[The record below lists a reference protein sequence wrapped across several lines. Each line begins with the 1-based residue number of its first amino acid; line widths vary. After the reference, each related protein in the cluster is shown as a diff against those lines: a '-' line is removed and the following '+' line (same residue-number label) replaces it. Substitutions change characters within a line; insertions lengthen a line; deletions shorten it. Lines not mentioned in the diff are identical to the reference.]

1 MRYNIC
7 IKKGEG
13 EVPFFQ
19 EEKMNFKER
28 KKRIEADVENCIA
41 KAVDGEVQVKV
52 NYSLEQG
59 LLEVNM
65 SKTQKK
71 SNSETINNIVFYNI
85 LFNEETDI
93 LSVYAFSRVYHY
105 DSLSVVSVINEP
117 VSIDEKFMADM
128 KEIIKF
134 GMALVDQPQDVV
146 GENKEETKL

>member
-1 MRYNIC
+1 MY
-7 IKKGEG
+7 KKWGRRG
-13 EVPFFQ
+13 SLFSGG
-19 EEKMNFKER
+19 KMNFKER
-28 KKRIEADVENCIA
+28 KKRIEADVENCIT

-59 LLEVNM
+59 LVEVNM

-128 KEIIKF
+128 KEIIKY

-146 GENKEETKL
+146 SENKEETEL

>member
-1 MRYNIC
+1 
-7 IKKGEG
+7 
-13 EVPFFQ
+13 
-19 EEKMNFKER
+19 MNFKER
-28 KKRIEADVENCIA
+28 KKRIETDVENCIA
-41 KAVDGEVQVKV
+41 KAVGEEVQVKV

-59 LLEVNM
+59 LVEVNM

-71 SNSETINNIVFYNI
+71 SNSEIINNIVFYNI

-105 DSLSVVSVINEP
+105 DALSVVSVVNEP

-134 GMALVDQPQDVV
+134 GMALVDQPQDVAS
-146 GENKEETKL
+146 ENKEETKL

>member
-1 MRYNIC
+1 
-7 IKKGEG
+7 
-13 EVPFFQ
+13 
-19 EEKMNFKER
+19 
-28 KKRIEADVENCIA
+28 
-41 KAVDGEVQVKV
+41 
-52 NYSLEQG
+52 
-59 LLEVNM
+59 VNM

-146 GENKEETKL
+146 SENKEETDL

>member
-1 MRYNIC
+1 
-7 IKKGEG
+7 
-13 EVPFFQ
+13 
-19 EEKMNFKER
+19 MNFKER
-28 KKRIEADVENCIA
+28 KKRIEADVESCIT
-41 KAVDGEVQVKV
+41 KAVGEEVQVKV

-59 LLEVNM
+59 LVEVNM

-71 SNSETINNIVFYNI
+71 SNSEIINNIVFYNI

-146 GENKEETKL
+146 SENKEEANL

>member
-1 MRYNIC
+1 MY
-7 IKKGEG
+7 KEMGK

-28 KKRIEADVENCIA
+28 KKRIEADVESCIT

-59 LLEVNM
+59 LVEVNM

-93 LSVYAFSRVYHY
+93 LSVYAFSRVYRY

-128 KEIIKF
+128 KEIIKY

-146 GENKEETKL
+146 SENKEETDL

>member
-1 MRYNIC
+1 
-7 IKKGEG
+7 
-13 EVPFFQ
+13 
-19 EEKMNFKER
+19 MNFKER
-28 KKRIEADVENCIA
+28 KKRIEADVENCIT
-41 KAVDGEVQVKV
+41 KAVDEEVQVKV

-59 LLEVNM
+59 LVEVNM

-128 KEIIKF
+128 KEIIKY

-146 GENKEETKL
+146 SENKEETEL